1 MKSVAALA
9 WPVLVAVWL
18 GLSGPVHASA
28 PDDAPEWSDEPPVIS
43 RLIEEGYRAESQR
56 QWLAAAARY
65 CTAAR
70 HGSLEAQ
77 YRLGRL
83 FLDRV
88 DEEGRAQG
96 RTVLAIAAQR
106 GHQKARE
113 LLGEQGHADALPEC
127 LLTGA
132 TPVFDVPPEPSS
144 LVESVESVVPFEVVE
159 RYVLALPG
167 DKRRHA
173 QLIQR
178 LAPQF
183 DVDARLALAI
193 ARAES
198 NFDPRAL
205 SPKNAMGLMQLI
217 PDTATRFGVRN
228 AFDPEQNVRGGL
240 AYLRWLLERFNG
252 DVALAS
258 AAYNA
263 GEGTVD
269 RFGGVPPYAETR
281 HYVQRILH
289 FYRSPRHARPGA
301 M

>member
-1 MKSVAALA
+1 MKSVAVLGRLLGWVLCLGTAGLA
-9 WPVLVAVWL
+9 
-18 GLSGPVHASA
+18 HASA

-43 RLIEEGYRAESQR
+43 RLIEEGYRAQSQR
-56 QWLAAAARY
+56 QWLVAAARY
-65 CTAAR
+65 CAAAR

-83 FLDRV
+83 FLQDRG
-88 DEEGRAQG
+88 DEEGKAQG

-106 GHQKARE
+106 GHLKARE
-113 LLGEQGHADALPEC
+113 LLGEQGHADVLPDC

-132 TPVFDVPPEPSS
+132 APVFDMPAEPSS
-144 LVESVESVVPFEVVE
+144 LADSVVPLEVVE

-167 DKRRHA
+167 EKRRHA

-198 NFDPRAL
+198 NFDPRAV
-205 SPKNAMGLMQLI
+205 SPQNAMGLMQLI

-263 GEGTVD
+263 GEGTVE
-269 RFGGVPPYAETR
+269 RFGGVPPYTETR
-281 HYVQRILH
+281 DYVQRILH